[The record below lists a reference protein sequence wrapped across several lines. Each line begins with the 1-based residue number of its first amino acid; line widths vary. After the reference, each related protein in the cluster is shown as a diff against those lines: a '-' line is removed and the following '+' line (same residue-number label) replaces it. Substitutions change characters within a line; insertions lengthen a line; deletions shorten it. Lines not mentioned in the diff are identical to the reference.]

1 MPTQNSVTWPCHS
14 RELSCKSLNHFS
26 ECPHSSG
33 LKSSLVVLRLEPS
46 QLSLGTAF
54 ALFVVDLES
63 RVGTSYWTGP
73 AIFQNKC
80 VPKAVAKVVAIPGV
94 IGTIQRFNS
103 VFGIMWSAEVGNL

>member
-1 MPTQNSVTWPCHS
+1 MSTFIRVKIVACSAEVGAISAFIGNGLRTLRGRLRKPCGH
-14 RELSCKSLNHFS
+14 ELLHF
-26 ECPHSSG
+26 
-33 LKSSLVVLRLEPS
+33 
-46 QLSLGTAF
+46 
-54 ALFVVDLES
+54 
-63 RVGTSYWTGP
+63 WTGP